1 MTSRNICLKSIYVI
15 QLISKSAKTTLSDR
29 KTRIKTSLLQVN
41 IYLILMKDSNKKY
54 LGLAKEE
61 LLAKRREVQKEID
74 ALEAEVFDGKYS
86 KVTKHC
92 FVTFNTRKGIK

>member
-1 MTSRNICLKSIYVI
+1 MLKINLRNSINLQI
-15 QLISKSAKTTLSDR
+15 RKNNAFRSKNK
-29 KTRIKTSLLQVN
+29 N
-41 IYLILMKDSNKKY
+41 KD
-54 LGLAKEE
+54 LAPPGLAKEE

-92 FVTFNTRKGIK
+92 FVTFNTRKVLECLIDS